1 MRQEQW
7 KPQEA
12 MPTLLVPS
20 LGGATTNLS
29 AEKRLA
35 LNPAFPF
42 SLLDASSPVK
52 HESMSNTCK
61 TGYKARNTVKF
72 GFWFFSSDRLCS
84 QGGVCRCSCKPV
96 VGGGTRPSPEGA
108 CPKGED
114 GWEERPRWPGRRLF
128 PWLQSDPCFTLRR
141 LGFFPCRLACLR
153 YSQATSFILFP
164 PINTI
169 RKPGLNWHQ
178 RGK

>member
-1 MRQEQW
+1 
-7 KPQEA
+7 
-12 MPTLLVPS
+12 MPLLLLNTKVFQTRVK
-20 LGGATTNLS
+20 LDI
-29 AEKRLA
+29 KREMPRGLF
-35 LNPAFPF
+35 LF
-42 SLLDASSPVK
+42 
-52 HESMSNTCK
+52 
-61 TGYKARNTVKF
+61 
-72 GFWFFSSDRLCS
+72 FFSSDRLCS
-84 QGGVCRCSCKPV
+84 PGGVCRCSCKPM
-96 VGGGTRPSPEGA
+96 VGGGTRPGPEGA

-114 GWEERPRWPGRRLF
+114 GWKEWPRWPGRRLF

-178 RGK
+178 RGKPFPVTPFLSTPFRFGFAVEQIKS